1 MVTSSRPSRLSAS
14 IPRCEMESA
23 IRIFGTVIQ
32 QQQTPTSNAQRP
44 TLNAVVTA
52 LWAVH
57 DNEYSDAPQARG
69 YRLSENDELNRIGQL
84 LGDARSDNAAKQ
96 FCHGRAL

>member
-1 MVTSSRPSRLSAS
+1 VISSAPSRLNSS

-23 IRIFGTVIQ
+23 IRIFGAVIQ
-32 QQQTPTSNAQRP
+32 QQQTPTSNPQRP
-44 TLNAVVTA
+44 TLNVVATA

-57 DNEYSDAPQARG
+57 DNEYSDVLQALG
-69 YRLSENDELNRIGQL
+69 YSLSENDELNGIGQL
-84 LGDARSDNAAKQ
+84 LGDVCGDTAAKQ